1 MTIEEVPVGSL
12 APEKFRAVMGDGDGG
27 EFLRRVEAAARDLRG
42 RCVWNVNSTA
52 RGGGVAEMLR
62 PLLAY
67 TRGAGVDARWI
78 VLGGNP
84 SFFHVT
90 KRLHNHLHG
99 APGDGGPLGNEER
112 AVYDQVQK
120 DNALE
125 LVELVRPG
133 DIVIV
138 HDPQPAGLCVRLKEA
153 GAKVVWRC
161 HIGIDQP
168 NEITAAAWNFLRPYV
183 DVADALVFSRRAFVW
198 DRLDAD
204 KVWII
209 APSIDAFSAKNQ
221 ALDERT
227 VFAILDTAGIIDRQV
242 DGPPVF
248 TREDGTPARVDRRA
262 EIVEDEPVPPGAP
275 TVVQISRWDRLKD
288 PLGVITG
295 FAMHVAPHSDAHLIY
310 AGPAV
315 DAVADDPEGAEVLEE
330 ARSAWRNLP
339 AEARARVHLVHLPM
353 EDGEENAAIV
363 NALQRYATVV
373 VQKSIAEGFG
383 LTVAEA
389 MWKARPVVAT
399 KVGGI
404 QDQIVDG
411 QSGVLIDDARDLASY
426 GSAVTRLLAN
436 ADEAARLG
444 AAARERVR
452 ENFLGFRHL
461 LQYVDLIE
469 RLIR

>member
-1 MTIEEVPVGSL
+1 MTIEEVAVGSL
-12 APEKFRAVMGDGDGG
+12 APEKFRTVMGDGDGSD
-27 EFLRRVEAAARDLRG
+27 FLRRVEAAAADLRG

-84 SFFHVT
+84 EFFHVT

-99 APGDGGPLGNEER
+99 APGDGGPLGDEER
-112 AVYDQVQK
+112 AIYDEVQE
-120 DNALE
+120 DNARE

-138 HDPQPAGLCVRLKEA
+138 HDPQPAGLCAHLKEA
-153 GAKVVWRC
+153 GATVVWRC

-168 NEITAAAWNFLRPYV
+168 NDITTGAWNFLRPYV
-183 DVADALVFSRRAFVW
+183 SVADALVFSRRAFVW
-198 DRLDAD
+198 DQLDAE

-221 ALDERT
+221 ALDEQA
-227 VFAILDTAGIIDRQV
+227 VYAILDAAGIIGREV
-242 DGPPVF
+242 DQPPLF
-248 TREDGTPARVDRRA
+248 LREDGTPARVDRRA
-262 EIVEDEPVPPGAP
+262 EIVEDGPVPPDVP

-295 FAMHVAPHSDAHLIY
+295 FATHVAPRSDAHLIY

-315 DAVADDPEGAEVLEE
+315 DAVADDPEGAVVLEE
-330 ARSAWRNLP
+330 ARSVWADLP

-363 NALQRYATVV
+363 NALQRYATIV

-411 QSGVLIDDARDLASY
+411 ESGVLIDDPSDLATY
-426 GSAVTRLLAN
+426 GNAVTRLLAEP
-436 ADEAARLG
+436 DEAARLG
-444 AAARERVR
+444 AAARQRVR
-452 ENFLGFRHL
+452 ENFLGSRHL
-461 LQYVDLIE
+461 LQYIDLIE